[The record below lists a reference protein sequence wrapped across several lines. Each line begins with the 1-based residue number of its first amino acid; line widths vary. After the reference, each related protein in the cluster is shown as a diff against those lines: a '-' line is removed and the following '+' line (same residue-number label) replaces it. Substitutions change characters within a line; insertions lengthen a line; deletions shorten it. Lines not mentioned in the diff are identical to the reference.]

1 MPKYL
6 YTAKSAD
13 GTPRSGEM
21 TANSERDLAVQ
32 LRADGFLITS
42 MKLVKDNDR
51 AKKTTMEFLDRF
63 SSIPLKEKLFFTR
76 NLAVMISSGL
86 SIGKALSNL
95 SMQTSNKKF
104 REILLVVYADVQK
117 GLSFSDALAKHPVA
131 FDDLFV
137 NMIRV
142 GEVGGSLEESLAIL
156 TVQIEKEN
164 DLKSKVRGAMV
175 YPAVVIFAMTAVAV
189 LMLTY
194 ILPQLT
200 GVFVDMDVELP
211 KMTQIIVA
219 MSDILIENSLLVII
233 GTIVGGLG
241 LKIFLGTRLGG
252 RTLSWIALHV
262 PAIKN
267 IAVKVNAAR
276 FARIY
281 SSLLKS
287 GVSVIG
293 ALDIVADTLSNDYY
307 KEAIHTS
314 KDKIQKGVEMSSVIA
329 EYPNLFPVILAQM
342 VKVGEET
349 GQTEQMLM
357 KIAEFYEAEVS
368 QITKNMSSI
377 IEPILMIVIGTGV
390 GFFAIAML
398 QPMYSVLE
406 NIQ

>member
-6 YTAKSAD
+6 FTAKAAD
-13 GTPRSGEM
+13 GSPKSGEVI
-21 TANSERDLAVQ
+21 ASSEQELAAQ
-32 LRADGFLITS
+32 LRSEGFLVTS
-42 MKLVKDNDR
+42 MRMVDQETT
-51 AKKTTMEFLDRF
+51 KKKSISIMDRF
-63 SSIPLKEKLFFTR
+63 SKIPLKEKLFFTR

-86 SIGKALSNL
+86 SVGRALNNL
-95 SMQTSNKKF
+95 SLQTTDKKF
-104 REILLVVYADVQK
+104 QKILQTAYLDVQK
-117 GLSFSDALAKHPVA
+117 GMSVSDALAKHPSA

-137 NMIRV
+137 NMVRV
-142 GEVGGSLEESLAIL
+142 GEVGGSLEESLGIL
-156 TVQIEKEN
+156 TIQIEKEN
-164 DLKSKVRGAMV
+164 DLRSKVRGAMI
-175 YPAVVIFAMTAVAV
+175 YPAVIVFAMTAVGV

-194 ILPQLT
+194 ILPQIT
-200 GVFVDMDVELP
+200 GVFVDMDVTLP
-211 KMTQIIVA
+211 KMTLILIS
-219 MSDILIENSLLVII
+219 MSDALREHSVII
-233 GTIVGGLG
+233 AILFVFGGFG
-241 LKIFLGTRLGG
+241 LKFFLTTKMGKRA
-252 RTLSWIALHV
+252 LSFLVLHL

-267 IAVKVNAAR
+267 IVIKVNSAR

-281 SSLLKS
+281 SSLLRS

-293 ALDIVADTLSNDYY
+293 ALDIVADTLANEYY
-307 KEAIHTS
+307 KEAIHS
-314 KDKIQKGVEMSSVIA
+314 GRDKIQKGVEMSVVIE
-329 EYPNLFPVILAQM
+329 EYPKLFPVILAQM

-377 IEPILMIVIGTGV
+377 IEPVLMIVIGTGV

>member
-6 YTAKSAD
+6 FTAKSVD
-13 GTPRSGEM
+13 GQPRSGE
-21 TANSERDLAVQ
+21 AIAGSEQELAKQ
-32 LRADGFLITS
+32 LRTEGFLVTS
-42 MKLVKDNDR
+42 MKLVDKGDGSKKNGLSLMDR
-51 AKKTTMEFLDRF
+51 LST
-63 SSIPLKEKLFFTR
+63 IPLKEKLFFTR
-76 NLAVMISSGL
+76 NLGVMIASGL
-86 SIGKALSNL
+86 SVGKALSNL
-95 SMQTSNKKF
+95 SLQTKNKKF
-104 REILLVVYADVQK
+104 QKILQVAFVDVQK
-117 GLSFSDALAKHPVA
+117 GTSFSDALAKHPSA
-131 FDDLFV
+131 FDDLFI

-142 GEVGGSLEESLAIL
+142 GEVGGSLEESLDIL

-164 DLKSKVRGAMV
+164 DLRSKVRGAMI
-175 YPAVVIFAMTAVAV
+175 YPMVILFAMTAVGV

-194 ILPQLT
+194 ILPQIT
-200 GVFVDMDVELP
+200 GVFSDMDVTLP
-211 KMTQIIVA
+211 KMTQIVIA
-219 MSDILIENSLLVII
+219 MSDALRNHSILIAIFFI
-233 GTIVGGLG
+233 GGGFG
-241 LKIFLGTRLGG
+241 MKIFLTTKPGKRA
-252 RTLSWIALHV
+252 LSWVVLHL

-267 IAVKVNAAR
+267 IVIKVNSAR

-281 SSLLKS
+281 SSLLRS

-307 KEAIHTS
+307 KDAIHDS
-314 KDKIQKGVEMSSVIA
+314 RDKIQKGVEMSVVIA
-329 EYPNLFPVILAQM
+329 EYPKLFPIILAQM

-377 IEPILMIVIGTGV
+377 IEPVLMIVIGTGV

>member
-13 GTPRSGEM
+13 GTPRSGEVS
-21 TANSERDLAVQ
+21 ANSERDLAAQ
-32 LRADGFLITS
+32 LRGEGFLITS
-42 MKLVKDNDR
+42 MQVVKGGGKR
-51 AKKTTMEFLDRF
+51 KETVMSVLDHF
-63 SSIPLKEKLFFTR
+63 STIPLREKLFFTR
-76 NLAVMISSGL
+76 NLEVMISSGL
-86 SIGKALSNL
+86 SIGKALSHL
-95 SMQTSNKKF
+95 AVQTQNKRF
-104 REILLVVYADVQK
+104 RGILLTVYSDVQK
-117 GLSFSDALAKHPVA
+117 GLSFSEALAKHPVA
-131 FDDLFV
+131 FDNLFV

-142 GEVGGSLEESLAIL
+142 GEFGGSLEESLNIL

-175 YPAVVIFAMTAVAV
+175 YPAVVIFAMVSVAV

-211 KMTQIIVA
+211 KMTQIVIV
-219 MSDILIENSLLVII
+219 MSDILRENSILVMLTTVFGGI
-233 GTIVGGLG
+233 GV
-241 LKIFLGTRLGG
+241 KFFL
-252 RTLSWIALHV
+252 RTKMGKRTFSWLVLHL
-262 PAIKN
+262 PAISN
-267 IAVKVNAAR
+267 IAIKVNSAR
-276 FARIY
+276 FARVY

-314 KDKIQKGVEMSSVIA
+314 KEKVQKGVEMSTVIA

-390 GFFAIAML
+390 GFFAVAML